1 MKLNTKCHGVLEY
14 SEKDIIVFK
23 KGIPGFEHLKKFILA
38 PVEENNLFYVLHS
51 IEDKNVGIVAAS
63 PFNVLEDYE
72 FELNED
78 KESELKIKSVEDI
91 FIVNTVTLDSLL
103 KNITIN
109 LKAPIVVNIKENIGE
124 QLILDKVE
132 YPIKYPLFKG
142 EVNC

>member
-38 PVEENNLFYVLHS
+38 PIEENNLFYVLHS
-51 IEDKNVGIVAAS
+51 IEDENIGIIVTF
-63 PFNVLEDYE
+63 PFSVLRDYE
-72 FELNED
+72 FELSED
-78 KESELKIKSVEDI
+78 KTAELKIKGIEDV
-91 FIVNTVTLDSLL
+91 FIVNTVTLDSLME
-103 KNITIN
+103 NITIN
-109 LKAPIVVNIKENIGE
+109 LKAPIVINIKEGIGE

-142 EVNC
+142 EVSC